1 MKRQFQFSV
10 TLEGTKLIIDLPAA
24 LIESLEKSPAVKRGV
39 SSVQRPSSIG
49 QSAGNFTER
58 EFVAQKRPRGHG
70 EIVAVLAY
78 CLREAGAREF
88 KAEDLKRAY
97 IRAGVRPPK
106 VVSQALRDAKNKYD
120 LIESGSKPSTFRLSP
135 HGERTVLF
143 DLPRANKSLD

>member
-1 MKRQFQFSV
+1 MKKQFQFSV
-10 TLEGTKLIIDLPAA
+10 TLEGSKLIIDLPVA
-24 LIESLEKSPAVKRGV
+24 LIESLEKWPAVKRDV
-39 SSVQRPSSIG
+39 SSVQSLSAAG
-49 QSAGNFTER
+49 QSVGHFTER

-88 KAEDLKRAY
+88 KAEDVKRAY
-97 IRAGVRPPK
+97 IRAGVKPPK

-120 LIESGSKPSTFRLSP
+120 FIESGSKPSTFRLSP

-143 DLPRANKSLD
+143 DLPRANQSSD